1 MKTLNEVIASR
12 SPESQQ
18 RIKEMADEMI
28 LETGLQLLREELRLS
43 QKNVADLMGVS
54 QPAVTQ
60 LEQRGNELKI
70 ATLKRYIEAMG
81 GNFISTLNF
90 PQENALHF
98 ISKSMIS
105 ALS

>member
-12 SPESQQ
+12 SPDSQK

-28 LETGLQLLREELRLS
+28 LETGLQMMREELKIS
-43 QKNVADLMGVS
+43 QKAVAELMGIS

-81 GNFISTLNF
+81 GKLSLNVELPTGKRVAF
-90 PQENALHF
+90 H
-98 ISKSMIS
+98 I
-105 ALS
+105 

>member
-12 SPESQQ
+12 SPESQK

-28 LETGLQLLREELRLS
+28 LETGLQMMREELKLS
-43 QKNVADLMGVS
+43 QKAVAELMGIS

-81 GNFISTLNF
+81 G
-90 PQENALHF
+90 
-98 ISKSMIS
+98 K
-105 ALS
+105 LSLDVELPTGKRLAFHI

>member
-18 RIKEMADEMI
+18 RIKQMSEEMI
-28 LETGLQLLREELRLS
+28 LETGMQLVREELKLS

-81 GNFISTLNF
+81 G
-90 PQENALHF
+90 
-98 ISKSMIS
+98 K
-105 ALS
+105 LSIDVELPTGKRVAFHI